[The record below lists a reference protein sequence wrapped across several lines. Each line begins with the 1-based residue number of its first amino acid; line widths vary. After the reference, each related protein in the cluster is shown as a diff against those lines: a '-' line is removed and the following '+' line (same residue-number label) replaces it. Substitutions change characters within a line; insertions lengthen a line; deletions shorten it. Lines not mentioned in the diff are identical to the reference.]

1 MYLLDTNTLIYFFKD
16 MGQIPDRL
24 LRHPPDQIAIPAVVL
39 YELETGIAK
48 SMQPERRR
56 AQLDELLRT
65 IRILPFGRAEAKATA
80 ILRAALEKVG
90 QPLGPID
97 YLIAGTALAHQA
109 ILVTHNIGEFSRA
122 PGLQWQDWYESGS

>member
-16 MGQIPDRL
+16 MGRVANRL
-24 LRHPPDQIAIPAVVL
+24 LSYPPDQIAIPALVV

-48 SMQPERRR
+48 STQPQKRR
-56 AQLDELLRT
+56 AQLNELLHTVRM
-65 IRILPFGRAEAKATA
+65 LPFGLAEAKATA
-80 ILRAALEKVG
+80 TLRATLEKSG

-109 ILVTHNIGEFSRA
+109 ILVTHNTYEFSRA
-122 PGLQWQDWYESGS
+122 PGLQWEDWF

>member
-16 MGQIPDRL
+16 VGQVANRL
-24 LRHPPDQIAIPAVVL
+24 LSHQPDQIAIPAVVV

-48 SMQPERRR
+48 STQPEKRR

-65 IRILPFGRAEAKATA
+65 INILTFGLAEAKATA
-80 ILRAALEKVG
+80 TLRATLEKAG

-109 ILVTHNIGEFSRA
+109 ILVTHNTYEFSRA
-122 PGLQWQDWYESGS
+122 PGLQWEDWF